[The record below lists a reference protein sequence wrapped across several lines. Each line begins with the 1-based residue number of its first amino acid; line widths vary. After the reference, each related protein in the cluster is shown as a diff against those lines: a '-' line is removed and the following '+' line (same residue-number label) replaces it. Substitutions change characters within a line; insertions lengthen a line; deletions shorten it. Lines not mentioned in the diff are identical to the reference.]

1 MLNNLYDML
10 KNIVIL
16 IIAILFTVGL
26 TTAASLIRYAFAEQ
40 PTFTVGTESIINIQN
55 SGTALNLGDDS
66 MSGMK
71 DIGFDFTFYDQ
82 TFDQV
87 NISMNGFFTFQS
99 NFSIPRNRN
108 YLSEV
113 IPATSFN
120 YSVFPLWTDLIN
132 RNGTRNPYIQTFGN
146 TSDTNQYFVIG
157 WYNAKEYSNQLQNSF
172 EAILYE
178 GTNEIQFRYDK
189 IQIRTHDITIG
200 VQGNNEATTYLR
212 YEDTNAKQ
220 YMQTDDFSVT
230 TATEVI
236 DESFSNLS
244 SECLVDSSYSELCDV
259 YDLTNDFEEE
269 DYLYG
274 AGVTDSMLFGYD
286 EEEDFYGF
294 DEDERNLYGGEGV
307 LEDVSFGHISS
318 DSHDISFIT
327 SDIFPSDEYYLEDEY
342 ISLDNDFSFTDNSFI
357 PEVEEISFIPLED
370 VTDIEIIDIFEIQM
384 EEEFVEFAQHMDEH
398 FDFQDEMDREE
409 WDEQFEDFEEERI
422 IEEEEQ
428 IVDEQTEETAPDQI
442 EEETFTEEDFIEQ
455 ELELLDEVEENRD
468 TRQERRSRVRS
479 VVASTNALLERINPN
494 ITGGT
499 SSSNNTTISVS
510 SNTSGA
516 ASSPMSVSSSPSM
529 SDQIASSQAQTNTV
543 LQSINIVPM
552 PSLGNMPSTVMA
564 EVQVTTMDNQIESM
578 TSTMMTASEADQ
590 IADQI
595 VANNIRAQQQ
605 ESQQQEQE
613 SGRYD
618 TEGQATLLAYM
629 NYLPGFTAY
638 TDMSIPDQSN
648 WYTPR
653 TMYADVTIQDN
664 VAAYGELVS
673 NSVNTLGQ
681 IIGGQPNEF
690 FNRRVR

>member
-16 IIAILFTVGL
+16 IITILFTVSL
-26 TTAASLIRYAFAEQ
+26 TAET

-307 LEDVSFGHISS
+307 LEDVSFGHTSS

-327 SDIFPSDEYYLEDEY
+327 SDIFSSDEYYLEDEY

-442 EEETFTEEDFIEQ
+442 EEEAFTEENFIEQ

-468 TRQERRSRVRS
+468 TRQERRSRIRS

-499 SSSNNTTISVS
+499 SSSSNTTISVS

-552 PSLGNMPSTVMA
+552 PSLGNMPSAVMA
-564 EVQVTTMDNQIESM
+564 EVQVTTMDSQIESM

>member
-10 KNIVIL
+10 KNIVII

-146 TSDTNQYFVIG
+146 TSDTDQYFVIG
-157 WYNAKEYSNQLQNSF
+157 WYNAKEYSNQLQNTF

-259 YDLTNDFEEE
+259 YDLTNEFDEE

-274 AGVTDSMLFGYD
+274 AGITDSILFGYD

-294 DEDERNLYGGEGV
+294 DEDETNLYGTSLV
-307 LEDVSFGHISS
+307 SEDVSFGHIGGDEHDVAIITT
-318 DSHDISFIT
+318 DSILVE
-327 SDIFPSDEYYLEDEY
+327 EYYLDDEY
-342 ISLDNDFSFTDNSFI
+342 ISLDDDFSFTDDSFVPDLENI
-357 PEVEEISFIPLED
+357 DFIPLED
-370 VTDIEIIDIFEIQM
+370 ITDTEVIDIFEIYTTEREDNFITFI
-384 EEEFVEFAQHMDEH
+384 EEEVIEEEMQEH
-398 FDFQDEMDREE
+398 FE
-409 WDEQFEDFEEERI
+409 EQFEEEFEEEREQFAETEETFEEQEEEI
-422 IEEEEQ
+422 IEEEED
-428 IVDEQTEETAPDQI
+428 II
-442 EEETFTEEDFIEQ
+442 EEESIEAEEEEIQ
-455 ELELLDEVEENRD
+455 EDR
-468 TRQERRSRVRS
+468 TRRSSRTRS
-479 VVASTNALLERINPN
+479 IIASTNTLLSNVNATVNRSI
-494 ITGGT
+494 
-499 SSSNNTTISVS
+499 SSSTSNNAVTSNIGSTGSTASVS
-510 SNTSGA
+510 P
-516 ASSPMSVSSSPSM
+516 SSTTNSPSI
-529 SDQIASSQAQTNTV
+529 SDQLASSQAQTNTV
-543 LQSINIVPM
+543 LQSINITPM
-552 PSLGNMPSTVMA
+552 PTVGDSPAVVMA
-564 EVQVTTMDNQIESM
+564 EVQITSIDNQIESM
-578 TSTMMTASEADQ
+578 TSTMVSASEADQ
-590 IADQI
+590 IADEI
-595 VANNIRAQQQ
+595 VANNIRAQQE
-605 ESQQQEQE
+605 ESQQQQE
-613 SGRYD
+613 ETGEYD
-618 TEGQATLLAYM
+618 TQGQATLIAYM
-629 NYLPGFTAY
+629 NYVPNFTSY
-638 TDMSIPDQSN
+638 TEYSIPDQAT
-648 WYTPR
+648 WYEPTVI
-653 TMYADVTIQDN
+653 YADAMLRDN
-664 VAAYGELVS
+664 VSAFSGLVIS
-673 NSVNTLGQ
+673 SSDKLYDMMGQ
-681 IIGGQPNEF
+681 QPINIFSE
-690 FNRRVR
+690 RR

>member
-1 MLNNLYDML
+1 
-10 KNIVIL
+10 
-16 IIAILFTVGL
+16 
-26 TTAASLIRYAFAEQ
+26 
-40 PTFTVGTESIINIQN
+40 
-55 SGTALNLGDDS
+55 
-66 MSGMK
+66 
-71 DIGFDFTFYDQ
+71 
-82 TFDQV
+82 
-87 NISMNGFFTFQS
+87 
-99 NFSIPRNRN
+99 
-108 YLSEV
+108 
-113 IPATSFN
+113 
-120 YSVFPLWTDLIN
+120 
-132 RNGTRNPYIQTFGN
+132 
-146 TSDTNQYFVIG
+146 
-157 WYNAKEYSNQLQNSF
+157 
-172 EAILYE
+172 
-178 GTNEIQFRYDK
+178 
-189 IQIRTHDITIG
+189 
-200 VQGNNEATTYLR
+200 
-212 YEDTNAKQ
+212 
-220 YMQTDDFSVT
+220 
-230 TATEVI
+230 
-236 DESFSNLS
+236 
-244 SECLVDSSYSELCDV
+244 
-259 YDLTNDFEEE
+259 
-269 DYLYG
+269 
-274 AGVTDSMLFGYD
+274 
-286 EEEDFYGF
+286 
-294 DEDERNLYGGEGV
+294 
-307 LEDVSFGHISS
+307 
-318 DSHDISFIT
+318 
-327 SDIFPSDEYYLEDEY
+327 
-342 ISLDNDFSFTDNSFI
+342 
-357 PEVEEISFIPLED
+357 
-370 VTDIEIIDIFEIQM
+370 M

-442 EEETFTEEDFIEQ
+442 EEEAFTEENFIEQ
-455 ELELLDEVEENRD
+455 DLELLDEVEENRD

-499 SSSNNTTISVS
+499 SSSSNTTISVS

-564 EVQVTTMDNQIESM
+564 EVQVTTMDSQIESM

-629 NYLPGFTAY
+629 NYLPGFNAY